1 VDPGTA
7 LRRANAKFERRFR
20 AMERLAA
27 ADGMRLQDLDLA
39 AQEAYWV
46 RAKLAERA

>member
-1 VDPGTA
+1 
-7 LRRANAKFERRFR
+7 
-20 AMERLAA
+20 
-27 ADGMRLQDLDLA
+27 MRLQDLDLA